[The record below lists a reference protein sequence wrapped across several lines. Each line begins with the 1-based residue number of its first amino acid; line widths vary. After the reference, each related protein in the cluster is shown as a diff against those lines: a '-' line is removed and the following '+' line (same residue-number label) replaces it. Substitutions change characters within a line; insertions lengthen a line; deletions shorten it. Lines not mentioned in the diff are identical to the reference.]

1 MSTSYKITLIL
12 STVGLV
18 LSLYFSDDLGV
29 FFAPI
34 CGITFIIACATIAV
48 GIEKLLN
55 VRFDD
60 TRKTHE
66 ELMED
71 AQIYGEYSY
80 TADPSLYDE
89 LETKEIEGEIKDI
102 IKDDAWVDDFF
113 KIEKPTEDKS

>member
-29 FFAPI
+29 FFAPV
-34 CGITFIIACATIAV
+34 CGITFIISCVTVAV

-60 TRKTHE
+60 TRKTHK

-89 LETKEIEGEIKDI
+89 LETNEVDDEIKDI
-102 IKDDAWVDDFF
+102 IKDDAWIDDFF
-113 KIEKPTEDKS
+113 KSGEYTEDKS